1 MPALVS
7 GGRECQTAESQRESF
22 KRKLRD
28 ESKNKKKS
36 FHLKLARKKY
46 LFTSRFLS
54 ENTAPNRYELDWNR
68 HRSCRQPPLPG
79 PLLSVS
85 FHRASDGRKYRS
97 KKLLFSGI
105 SLLNFKFKK
114 TQEKNYETERIP
126 GKKIK
131 KVERDS
137 SCQCQLTRKEFFSS
151 YQPPPFLSSFKC
163 QLRLLLQFFFTPFAA
178 FFLLLSS
185 HIYNSLPFQFY
196 LDMRETS

>member
-36 FHLKLARKKY
+36 FHLELARKKY
-46 LFTSRFLS
+46 LFSSRFLS

-114 TQEKNYETERIP
+114 TQEKNYERERIP

-131 KVERDS
+131 KLERDS
-137 SCQCQLTRKEFFSS
+137 SCQCQLTRKEFFF
-151 YQPPPFLSSFKC
+151 PPTN
-163 QLRLLLQFFFTPFAA
+163 RLLFFPP
-178 FFLLLSS
+178 L
-185 HIYNSLPFQFY
+185 NVN
-196 LDMRETS
+196 

>member
-1 MPALVS
+1 MPAVVS

-28 ESKNKKKS
+28 ESKNKKKI

-97 KKLLFSGI
+97 KKLLFLGI

-114 TQEKNYETERIP
+114 TQEKNYERERIP
-126 GKKIK
+126 GKKIWLLRHK
-131 KVERDS
+131 VTFYKKQNKMGIKKSEFWEKTHSYKRKVE
-137 SCQCQLTRKEFFSS
+137 
-151 YQPPPFLSSFKC
+151 
-163 QLRLLLQFFFTPFAA
+163 
-178 FFLLLSS
+178 
-185 HIYNSLPFQFY
+185 
-196 LDMRETS
+196 